1 MFKRSLFISTL
12 IMPTLLMAGLSSSQA
27 ITDDV
32 ISEQRKRLAE
42 NTQGLGFGPQ
52 SMPVY
57 CELKPGWRPT
67 IREKYAYGYVERS
80 RSLSSQYIEGT
91 KKPGFAG
98 LFLMLILQGSE
109 FVFCA
114 HCEYLA
120 TTIFIGIYV

>member
-1 MFKRSLFISTL
+1 
-12 IMPTLLMAGLSSSQA
+12 MPTLLMAGLSSSQA

-80 RSLSSQYIEGT
+80 RSLSSHYIEDT
-91 KKPGFAG
+91 KKPGLAG
-98 LFLMLILQGSE
+98 LFLVMLLHGSE

-114 HCEYLA
+114 YRKYLHA
-120 TTIFIGIYV
+120 RAVSISF